1 MGPGRAMARRDRRKD
16 VPGRQRGNVARSG
29 YRGVGLQ
36 LVDDKGRVAIPA
48 GLRATL
54 EKNSGQP
61 TDSKDARVAILS
73 THETDKC
80 LVAYDEPFFDSLM
93 ERLDARATE
102 FAGDRGQADANIWRD
117 GVGTSENIAFDPSG
131 RFVLPGMLGHLAGIP
146 KGSYAFFMGV
156 GATIEVWNPRTLL
169 DHPTIS
175 EQIKAACRYC
185 LEEKGV
191 VL

>member
-1 MGPGRAMARRDRRKD
+1 M
-16 VPGRQRGNVARSG
+16 ARSG

-54 EKNSGQP
+54 EKNSGHP
-61 TDSKDARVAILS
+61 TDSKDARVAILAA
-73 THETDKC
+73 HESDEC

-93 ERLDARATE
+93 GRLDARALE
-102 FAGDRGQADANIWRD
+102 YAGDRGRADPNIWRD
-117 GVGTSENIAFDPSG
+117 GVGPSENIAFDPSG

-146 KGSYAFFMGV
+146 KASYAFFMGV
-156 GATIEVWNPRTLL
+156 GATIEIWNPRTLL
-169 DHPTIS
+169 DHPSIS
-175 EQIKAACRYC
+175 AQIKAACRYC
-185 LEEKGV
+185 LDEKGV

>member
-1 MGPGRAMARRDRRKD
+1 MGPGRAMARRDRRRG
-16 VPGRQRGNVARSG
+16 VPGRQGARVARSG

-36 LVDDKGRVAIPA
+36 LVDDKGRVAIPSA
-48 GLRATL
+48 LRATL
-54 EKNSGQP
+54 EKNSGHP
-61 TDSKDARVAILS
+61 TDSKEARIAILAP
-73 THETDKC
+73 HETDKC
-80 LVAYDEPFFDSLM
+80 LVAYDEPYFDVVM

-102 FAGDRGQADANIWRD
+102 FAGDRGQVDANIWRD
-117 GVGTSENIAFDPSG
+117 GVGASENIAFDPSG

-156 GATIEVWNPRTLL
+156 GAMVELWNPRTLL

>member
-1 MGPGRAMARRDRRKD
+1 M
-16 VPGRQRGNVARSG
+16 ARSG

-36 LVDDKGRVAIPA
+36 LVDDKGRVAIPSA
-48 GLRATL
+48 LRATL
-54 EKNSGQP
+54 EKNSGHP
-61 TDSKDARVAILS
+61 TDSKEARIAILAP
-73 THETDKC
+73 HETDKC
-80 LVAYDEPFFDSLM
+80 LVAYDEPYFDVVM

-102 FAGDRGQADANIWRD
+102 FAGDRGQVDANIWRD
-117 GVGTSENIAFDPSG
+117 GVGASENIAFDPSG

-156 GATIEVWNPRTLL
+156 GAMVELWNPRTLL

>member
-1 MGPGRAMARRDRRKD
+1 MRAQVRPRRRKECARKQ
-16 VPGRQRGNVARSG
+16 GAGVARSG

-54 EKNSGQP
+54 EKNSGHP
-61 TDSKDARVAILS
+61 VETRDARVAILS
-73 THETDKC
+73 THESDKC
-80 LVAYDEPFFDSLM
+80 LVAYDEPYFDSLM
-93 ERLDARATE
+93 QRLDARALE
-102 FAGDRGQADANIWRD
+102 FAGDRGRTDPNIWRD
-117 GVGTSENIAFDPSG
+117 GVGTSENIAFDASG

-156 GATIEVWNPRTLL
+156 GATIELWNPRTLL

-191 VL
+191 AL